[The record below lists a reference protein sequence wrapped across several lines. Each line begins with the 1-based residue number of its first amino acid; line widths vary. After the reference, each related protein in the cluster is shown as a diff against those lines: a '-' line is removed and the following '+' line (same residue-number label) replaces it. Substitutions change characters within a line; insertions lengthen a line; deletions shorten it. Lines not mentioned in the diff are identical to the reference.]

1 MRWESRG
8 GRSQEEKPTN
18 GPGVPTRH
26 SGRRERRFQKG
37 RCSREGSAAEGRRHF
52 GFFFFFLRAQEKGQA
67 ARNGE
72 WATRPQAARSVL
84 CSRTGCE
91 GRSLHFSSVSKTGV
105 SWIFFGRRE
114 VGEIT

>member
-1 MRWESRG
+1 MGWESRG

-37 RCSREGSAAEGRRHF
+37 RCSLESLAAERRGHF
-52 GFFFFFLRAQEKGQA
+52 EFFFYEPGRGGQT

-72 WATRPQAARSVL
+72 WATRPQAARFLL
-84 CSRTGCE
+84 CSLTGCE
-91 GRSLHFSSVSKTGV
+91 GRFCVFPPSVK
-105 SWIFFGRRE
+105 RE
-114 VGEIT
+114 

>member
-52 GFFFFFLRAQEKGQA
+52 GFFFFFFYGPRRRGK
-67 ARNGE
+67 
-72 WATRPQAARSVL
+72 RPETAS
-84 CSRTGCE
+84 
-91 GRSLHFSSVSKTGV
+91 
-105 SWIFFGRRE
+105 GRRGRRQRVLYFVAAQGVKAALCIFPPSVKRE
-114 VGEIT
+114 

>member
-18 GPGVPTRH
+18 VPGVPTRH
-26 SGRRERRFQKG
+26 SDRRERRFQKG
-37 RCSREGSAAEGRRHF
+37 RCSRESSAAEGRGHF
-52 GFFFFFLRAQEKGQA
+52 GFFFLRTQQRGQA

-84 CSRTGCE
+84 CSRTGYE

-105 SWIFFGRRE
+105 RRFSFVRRE